1 MPYLFLFSS
10 RLLEWVRAAFRV
22 SARPTLTIFTAMI
35 MRMRYELASTCLTYR
50 YIQTYK
56 HTVQLVVLISVGLA
70 QARPNYPR
78 LIRYKLIRQCWEF
91 EAVNRPQFAD
101 IVNAFLKSLG
111 AMAGY
116 MDISS
121 LPSVGK
127 LQSLS

>member
-1 MPYLFLFSS
+1 M
-10 RLLEWVRAAFRV
+10 RAAFRV
-22 SARPTLTIFTAMI
+22 SAWPTLTIFTAMI
-35 MRMRYELASTCLTYR
+35 MRMHYELASTCLMYR
-50 YIQTYK
+50 YIQTYI
-56 HTVQLVVLISVGLA
+56 HEYSDFLVVLISVGLA